1 MARQIVLIRH
11 AKSSW
16 NNPGQSDFDRPLN
29 ERGKE
34 DAPEMGRRLKEA
46 GIVPDLI
53 VSSTAK
59 RAQQT
64 ARLIADG
71 VGYSIT
77 DIESRNEL
85 YQAPPSVF
93 ENIILSLDNKFETV
107 FLIAH
112 NPGIT
117 EFADSLDPNY
127 SINHMPTCTTVGIRI
142 DADEWS
148 DFHKA
153 SKSVFHFD
161 TPKSKNA

>member
-34 DAPEMGRRLKEA
+34 DAPDMGRRLKEA
-46 GIVPDLI
+46 GILPDLI

-64 ARLIADG
+64 ARLISDE
-71 VGYSIT
+71 VGFST
-77 DIESRNEL
+77 TNIESRDEL
-85 YQAPPSVF
+85 YHAPPSVF
-93 ENIILSLDNKFETV
+93 ESIIHSLDNKFETV
-107 FLIAH
+107 FFVAH

-117 EFADSLDPNY
+117 EFAASLDPNY
-127 SINHMPTCTTVGIRI
+127 SINDMPTCTTVGVRI

-153 SKSVFHFD
+153 AKTVFLFD
-161 TPKSKNA
+161 TPKRKNA